1 MVRHHGDDP
10 TLCFLLI
17 DHYFLTG
24 EYQKARDNLDQF
36 VEFTGVKDG
45 GYYFLVTNSY
55 IVEEKLEEAAAW
67 AEKGVEAEPEM
78 EYSYWSLVAIYDTLG
93 RYEEAVKAVAELER
107 RFSYILTPD
116 ALVAGDMEGL
126 AKSEA
131 CTTWRAANPPP
142 GAE

>member
-1 MVRHHGDDP
+1 M
-10 TLCFLLI
+10 
-17 DHYFLTG
+17 
-24 EYQKARDNLDQF
+24 
-36 VEFTGVKDG
+36 
-45 GYYFLVTNSY
+45 
-55 IVEEKLEEAAAW
+55 EEKLEKAAAW

-116 ALVAGDMEGL
+116 ALIAVEMEGL

-131 CTTWRAANPPP
+131 YTTWRAVNPPT
-142 GAE
+142 GLE